1 MKSKTAKLIMLLL
14 AFALLI
20 TGCQPSSS
28 EDEKVNN
35 KTNHY
40 KPYAQVKNI
49 ESGIVWPEGQALP
62 TFATPASTLDMIL
75 IQNLSADEQITFSAL
90 QGIVNKTKPRIYLL
104 DSGADEGALTW
115 QKTFDLE
122 IKSYRRNERFDLV
135 KNYADEIKGVVLYD
149 PKPNPHYRNLASTVA
164 GLKEAIPVTQKIYED
179 LQNAGINLDVVVDLT
194 ELTYTKENEIYDHMY
209 DTYWKDCEKKVL
221 ISADPNKDFSRT
233 RDLAAAVGAAVV
245 FPNTSSNAGKDVL
258 RKFLKDMPTGN
269 AIILGWYTTERSGVT
284 TATEFGIGT
293 LPADFYI
300 SSTVYSGMDHKIQIP
315 PVPLRKPL
323 ENKVYIAF
331 FVSDGDNIQYMQRA
345 MRKIW
350 DANERNRGKIAIN
363 WTISPSM
370 VDVGPGLLNY
380 YYTSATDK
388 ECFVTGP
395 SGMGYIMPINTNN
408 ESGSGAPIGNFL
420 TEEKYADGYTSL
432 TETYLQRSGIRV
444 ITIWDN
450 ASPMVRASYEKNIR
464 NLYGATVQD
473 FGGIGS
479 VASSI
484 ENNRVHFEKLLSAY
498 AGNVDHIRNTINNS
512 IAKWDGNSPIFL
524 AFQAD
529 IWSVTP
535 DMLIKLGE
543 DLYKQYPDKIE
554 VVRADHYFNLL
565 NEAKGI
571 PHNLCMLETTKV
583 STSNSIENADIIRD
597 GTPVTVWEDSSSQ
610 EKWVT
615 FDFGDSYNIYR
626 YVIRHAGESGMSQ
639 ENNTSDYR
647 VLVSTD
653 GENWNTIDTYK
664 KNKDNVTDIEFD
676 TVAAR
681 YVKIIIDKAGAD
693 GTARIAD
700 VEIYGNN

>member
-1 MKSKTAKLIMLLL
+1 
-14 AFALLI
+14 
-20 TGCQPSSS
+20 
-28 EDEKVNN
+28 
-35 KTNHY
+35 
-40 KPYAQVKNI
+40 
-49 ESGIVWPEGQALP
+49 
-62 TFATPASTLDMIL
+62 
-75 IQNLSADEQITFSAL
+75 
-90 QGIVNKTKPRIYLL
+90 
-104 DSGADEGALTW
+104 
-115 QKTFDLE
+115 
-122 IKSYRRNERFDLV
+122 
-135 KNYADEIKGVVLYD
+135 
-149 PKPNPHYRNLASTVA
+149 
-164 GLKEAIPVTQKIYED
+164 
-179 LQNAGINLDVVVDLT
+179 
-194 ELTYTKENEIYDHMY
+194 
-209 DTYWKDCEKKVL
+209 
-221 ISADPNKDFSRT
+221 
-233 RDLAAAVGAAVV
+233 
-245 FPNTSSNAGKDVL
+245 
-258 RKFLKDMPTGN
+258 
-269 AIILGWYTTERSGVT
+269 
-284 TATEFGIGT
+284 
-293 LPADFYI
+293 
-300 SSTVYSGMDHKIQIP
+300 
-315 PVPLRKPL
+315 
-323 ENKVYIAF
+323 
-331 FVSDGDNIQYMQRA
+331 
-345 MRKIW
+345 
-350 DANERNRGKIAIN
+350 
-363 WTISPSM
+363 M